1 MFHGLVLL
9 CVAHGEDREQT
20 VTKDPYRAAKMQ
32 GKDTLL
38 YDECQPGALV
48 SAAEKK
54 SDLMSG
60 GK

>member
-1 MFHGLVLL
+1 
-9 CVAHGEDREQT
+9 VAHGEDREQT

-54 SDLMSG
+54 RDLMSG